1 MKNLIEAILVK
12 KAEKIQ
18 RYPCLSNRASS
29 MGYFLPILEGCLRRG
44 VYERANWQ
52 EKELYDA
59 KTQLVFDEGH
69 AQEAAVLR
77 DLADA
82 GINIVEQQT
91 PFEWKEY
98 QITGHVDGKYIEDGV
113 AFPIEIKSMSP
124 FIFDMVYNI
133 EDFKK
138 KPWTRS
144 YLAQITLY
152 MLMQNVDKA
161 IFLLKNKSSGE
172 LRQIT
177 VDLDYTLG
185 EACLSAAEKINA
197 HIVAGT
203 LPDRITALTTCR
215 ECPFKLVC
223 LPGTDFGQELKIKE
237 DPEIEKKLD
246 RYLELKPDE
255 LECGKI
261 WDTIKS
267 QAKAEIGPAGVLNV
281 MVGKYLLTGKTD
293 AKGTL
298 RIKIEKVEK

>member
-185 EACLSAAEKINA
+185 EACLSAAEKM
-197 HIVAGT
+197 
-203 LPDRITALTTCR
+203 
-215 ECPFKLVC
+215 VC